1 MDNFLP
7 WIEKYR
13 PNIIDNI
20 ISHNQNI
27 DTIKKLIKATVLPH
41 ILFHGPPGTGKTS
54 TILAIANE
62 LYGNNKQLMVMKLDA
77 SDDRGI
83 NSVRED
89 IKGFV
94 EKENMFIK
102 GVKLIILDEADAMT
116 YDAQFALRRIIE
128 KYSLSTR
135 FCIICNYEHKIIP
148 AIRSRFLNFRFT
160 TIESKFIIEK
170 LNYIIQQENI
180 SVDLNTL
187 NIITNNSK
195 GDLRKAINLLQIYSS
210 YNCDIY
216 NLLEVPTKIDIEYIY
231 DVLLNKNIIY
241 KNKYDILYNIINDKQ
256 YTLYNIIIELFNII
270 LKNNNNVQP
279 QLIIKIGKFENII
292 SKLNNNNNN
301 IYISGL
307 INIFLLD

>member
-1 MDNFLP
+1 MDNYLP

-13 PNIIDNI
+13 PIMIDNI

-27 DTIKKLIKATVLPH
+27 DTIKKLIKAKVLPH

-62 LYGNNKQLMVMKLDA
+62 LYSNNKKLMVMKLDA

-128 KYSLSTR
+128 KYSLTTR

-160 TIESKFIIEK
+160 IIESKFIIEK

-180 SVDLNTL
+180 NIDLNTL
-187 NIITNNSK
+187 KVITNNSK

-216 NLLEVPTKIDIEYIY
+216 NLLEIPIKKDIDYIY
-231 DVLLNKNIIY
+231 NILLNKNINY
-241 KNKYDILYNIINDKQ
+241 KDKYYILYNIINDKQ
-256 YTLYNIIIELFNII
+256 YTLYNIILELFNII
-270 LKNNNNVQP
+270 IKNKNILKP
-279 QLIIKIGKFENII
+279 HLIIKIGKFENVI
-292 SKLNNNNNN
+292 SKLTNNNNN
-301 IYISGL
+301 IYITGL
-307 INIFLLD
+307 INIFLID